1 MKVEEL
7 FNEWRSF
14 KPLNIALLTMA
25 TSGLKPEED
34 KILAISYYDT
44 INGTEETSFNYA
56 DGEMLTKSQQ
66 FHMITS
72 EVMRYGGLP
81 ETTFKEQLEKVI
93 NNDVVFVYNV
103 PFFSRFIKAAF
114 NDEDLNVPLYDL
126 SVVHKAVNNKYAF
139 DNEQLNSFDDFYTA
153 CMANASPVPVGALC
167 TQFKVSKTPV
177 PGQLPFERMM
187 ELLKKVFSSCVSL
200 EVQRFQS

>member
-1 MKVEEL
+1 MTVGEL
-7 FNEWRSF
+7 FNEWRNF
-14 KPLNIALLTMA
+14 KPLHISLFTMA

-34 KILAISYYDT
+34 KILSVSCYDT
-44 INGTEETSFNYA
+44 INEKLETSFNYTE
-56 DGEMLTKSQQ
+56 GETLTKSQQ

-81 ETTFKEQLEKVI
+81 ESVFKEKLEDIIKSDVI
-93 NNDVVFVYNV
+93 FVYNV

-126 SVVHKAVNNKYAF
+126 SVIHKAVNNKYAF

-153 CMANASPVPVGALC
+153 CMANSSPVPVGALC
-167 TQFKVSKTPV
+167 TQFKISKIPV

-200 EVQRFQS
+200 EVQRFQN